1 MAITHNASGFTAD
14 SFNTSASVSLTIA
27 SGTDTYL
34 HVVVLALST
43 VTGVTWNGTAMT
55 AGDVRTISG
64 VRKAYH
70 FGMAAPDTGA
80 HSVVATMSGP
90 EYLAVLAVAADG
102 VSQTSNIRGYAEAI
116 AGATSTYS
124 LTPAGNVTGDL
135 LLCILSDYSYNAG
148 TFSAASGST
157 QVGGT
162 SVVTGT
168 AYRITTGDTQSVG
181 LSWSW
186 SGGEAVLQACAVA
199 LIPSGGGGGSS
210 PSALRRKLLLGV
222 G

>member
-34 HVVVLALST
+34 HVMVLALST
-43 VTGVTWNGTAMT
+43 VTGVTWNGSAMT

-64 VRKAYH
+64 GRKVYH
-70 FGMAAPDTGA
+70 FGMAAPATGA

-102 VSQTSNIRGYAEAI
+102 VAQTSNIRGYAEAI
-116 AGATSTYS
+116 TGSTSPYS
-124 LTPAGNVTGDL
+124 LTPSGNVTGDL
-135 LLCILSDYSYNAG
+135 LLCILSDYSYAAG

-162 SVVTGT
+162 SVVTGA

-181 LSWSW
+181 LSWS
-186 SGGEAVLQACAVA
+186 GGEAVLQAGAVA
-199 LIPSGGGGGSS
+199 LIPSGGGGGGSS